1 MFGHPSAPSRHT
13 EQVEVLPRTLLG
25 FVVSSS
31 GWHQIW
37 LSLLSVA
44 VFVLNAAPLEI
55 QRRIVEAATSGSAFN
70 PILLLTL
77 AYLAVTLTF
86 GLIKLVTNIYRGWIA
101 ESAVRA
107 VRFVIDG
114 RLEKI
119 DPTRRQGQID
129 AVSLSMILAECED
142 IGGFV
147 GTSISIPI
155 LEGGFLLTVFAYL
168 AYLQPW
174 MALVGFAVLTP
185 QLIFVPLM
193 QRAINQRVANRITL
207 LRKVGRDILVDDPL
221 AIGRKELKRF
231 DTIFTLNID
240 VLKIKSIMNFMMNY
254 TYSLGIGAILGLGS
268 WLVLRGQTEIATVVT
283 FVSALGK
290 IVDPWNQ
297 LVDWARSLA
306 VTSTKYHLVEKEV
319 RRMGDDAPAVLVPAV
334 SP

>member
-1 MFGHPSAPSRHT
+1 M
-13 EQVEVLPRTLLG
+13 
-25 FVVSSS
+25 
-31 GWHQIW
+31 
-37 LSLLSVA
+37 
-44 VFVLNAAPLEI
+44 
-55 QRRIVEAATSGSAFN
+55 
-70 PILLLTL
+70 
-77 AYLAVTLTF
+77 
-86 GLIKLVTNIYRGWIA
+86 
-101 ESAVRA
+101 
-107 VRFVIDG
+107 DG
-114 RLEKI
+114 
-119 DPTRRQGQID
+119 
-129 AVSLSMILAECED
+129 A
-142 IGGFV
+142 
-147 GTSISIPI
+147 
-155 LEGGFLLTVFAYL
+155 
-168 AYLQPW
+168 
-174 MALVGFAVLTP
+174 P